1 MGDRM
6 NIKKILFYI
15 FITFIIG
22 NFFTIFIMDSFQ
34 IYNTIDKPFLSPNK
48 IVFPIVWSVLYILMG
63 ISIYVVSESNYL
75 DKDKGYLL
83 YILQLIVNSIWPL
96 FFFKFKSFFISIL
109 IILLLVY
116 LVIKMILQFYKIN
129 KLSAYL
135 QIPYLLWLIFAT
147 YLNLGVLLL
156 N

>member
-1 MGDRM
+1 M